1 MRPWLLVAGDFTR
14 LGGMDRANHAL
25 ATFLA
30 RHGADVHLVTHRVAE
45 DLGRYP
51 NVKIHTVS
59 RPARVHL
66 IGFPLLSARARH
78 VARALERPRIV
89 ANGGNVAFSAPVW
102 VHYLHA
108 AFRPIPARSLRS
120 RLTSGPSAA
129 YFRHQERRAISRAP
143 IVICNSRRTAQD
155 VQQHFSLDVSRLP
168 VVYYGS
174 DAQFAVAAPSERAA
188 SRTALGIVDERP
200 VALFVGALGDRR
212 KGFDVLFEAWRRLCA
227 DAAWQA
233 DLLVAGAGEGR
244 DAWPGQARAAGLQSR
259 VRFLGFRSDIAGV
272 LAAADLVVHPARY
285 EAYGLAVH
293 EAICRG
299 IPVIVTRCAGVAER
313 IPVPL
318 ANLLLPA
325 TPSVESLE
333 GALRRWY
340 RTRTEWHTRAVA
352 AAPAFAA
359 RTWDDMSS
367 DIVNLLEGA

>member
-30 RHGADVHLVTHRVAE
+30 RRGADVHLVTHRVAD

-51 NVKIHTVS
+51 NVTIHTVS
-59 RPARVHL
+59 RPAHMHL
-66 IGFPLLSARARH
+66 AGFPLLSARARR
-78 VARALERPRIV
+78 VARSLERPRIV
-89 ANGGNVAFSAPVW
+89 ANGGNVALSAPVW

-129 YFRHQERRAISRAP
+129 YFRYQERRAISHAP
-143 IVICNSRRTAQD
+143 VVVCNSRRTAQD
-155 VQQHFSLDVSRLP
+155 VQQHFSLDMSRLP

-174 DAQFAVAAPSERAA
+174 DPQFAVASPSERAV
-188 SRTALGIVDERP
+188 SRATLGIVGEQT

-212 KGFDVLFEAWRRLCA
+212 KGFDVLLEAWRRLCA

-233 DLLVAGAGEGR
+233 DLLVAGAGERR
-244 DAWPGQARAAGLQSR
+244 DGCPDQVRAAGLQSR
-259 VRFLGFRSDIAGV
+259 VRFLGFQPDIASV
-272 LAAADLVVHPARY
+272 LAAGDVVVHPARY

-293 EAICRG
+293 EALCRG
-299 IPVIVTRCAGVAER
+299 VPAIVTRCAGVAER

-318 ANLLLPA
+318 SDLLLPA

-333 GALRRWY
+333 EALRRWY
-340 RTRTEWHTRAVA
+340 GARAEWHTRAVA
-352 AAPAFAA
+352 AAPPFAA

-367 DIVNLLEGA
+367 EIVSLLEGV